1 MLMKQLSVFTVVLAL
16 GACAAAPQT
25 QQLLN
30 ENKNLQGQVAEANS
44 RIAKL
49 EADNRVRQQEID
61 ELNRVLSVLDTEKSS
76 RVQESSVLRG
86 QVRNYVQ
93 QQIDSLKNFLVL
105 GNLLDYIGGELVER
119 SLTEDQALMLVDLAN
134 PVPRNGTLTGV
145 GAHFTKPSPFIVKI
159 LRPTGDQLVVIWES
173 KPIIVREAGLMRYD
187 FPVTIGLE
195 QGDYLAYYFPEGTGV
210 SFDEGT
216 SDVRYLTRDV
226 KLGDNLRK
234 SNLLGENKKRAYSIG
249 VYGLLN

>member
-1 MLMKQLSVFTVVLAL
+1 MFSRLCSIVVILSI
-16 GACAAAPQT
+16 GACAAPPQT
-25 QQLLN
+25 QELLN
-30 ENKNLQGQVAEANS
+30 ENKALQGQLVEANS

-49 EADNRVRQQEID
+49 EADNLVRQQQIE
-61 ELNRVLSVLDTEKSS
+61 ELNRVLGVLDTEKSS

-86 QVRNYVQ
+86 QVRAFVQ
-93 QQIDSLKNFLVL
+93 DQIDSLKNFLVL
-105 GNLLDYIGGELVER
+105 GDLLDYIGGELVER
-119 SLTEDQALMLVDLAN
+119 SRIENDSLFLVDLAN

-145 GAHFTKPSPFIVKI
+145 GAHFTQPSPVVVKV

-173 KPIIVREAGLMRYD
+173 KPIIVRDAGLMRYD
-187 FPVTIGLE
+187 FPVTIGVE
-195 QGDYLAYYFPEGTGV
+195 QGDYLGYFFSETTGV

-226 KLGDNLRK
+226 RLGDNVRK
-234 SNLLGENKKRAYSIG
+234 SSLLGDNKKRAYSIG

>member
-1 MLMKQLSVFTVVLAL
+1 MLKRISVISVLAIL
-16 GACAAAPQT
+16 TACAAPPQT

-30 ENKNLQGQVAEANS
+30 ENKTLQGQLVEANTRVS
-44 RIAKL
+44 KL
-49 EADNRVRQQEID
+49 EAESRLKQQEID

-86 QVRNYVQ
+86 QVRNFVQ
-93 QQIDSLKNFLVL
+93 DQIDSLKSFLVL
-105 GNLLDYIGGELVER
+105 GDLLDYIGGELVER
-119 SLTEDQALMLVDLAN
+119 SSVEDKSLFLVDLAN
-134 PVPRNGTLTGV
+134 PIPRNGTLTGV
-145 GAHFTKPSPFIVKI
+145 GAHFTKPSPLIVKI

-173 KPIIVREAGLMRYD
+173 KPIIVREPGPMRYD

-195 QGDYLAYYFPEGTGV
+195 QGDYLAYYFPEVTGV

-216 SDVRYLTRDV
+216 SDVRYLTGDV
-226 KLGDNLRK
+226 RLGDSIRKSSLLGDNR
-234 SNLLGENKKRAYSIG
+234 KRAYSIG